1 MLCCRHK
8 RPSVKIALVDAFNI
22 SRQVRSVRAGD
33 KDREMSPKRETYLE
47 SGDYKGEC
55 RGGSD

>member
-1 MLCCRHK
+1 M
-8 RPSVKIALVDAFNI
+8 SVEQTKYCINAFNI
-22 SRQVRSVRAGD
+22 SSQVRSVRAGD
-33 KDREMSPKRETYLE
+33 KDREMSPERETYLE